1 MFLVWLLFRSRAPRA
16 MGIAEPADVDRP
28 GATCPP
34 LSAALASPVTLLGL
48 GATRERRGLLRGIA
62 RAAAR
67 AGRLSADETVRVD
80 YESDD
85 GWEAPLWRL
94 PPLSSAT
101 GEPVLV
107 AHGLPFGTRTCH
119 RLARALQRDGYDVYL
134 LEHRGDRHAFPRA
147 GAGPAGFD
155 EIASCDVPAALARIR
170 DASGFARPIF
180 VGHALGGLLGYAH
193 AAVGSAPELAAIATI
208 LSPVSFE
215 IPQSRLRAA
224 RLVASLVPERW
235 HVPARAIDNA
245 LAPFAQPEHL
255 RPLARAVDER
265 TGKAILLDGVE
276 DVPGLLVK
284 DVARWLERGSFT
296 SRDDSL
302 DYVQALAGR
311 ELPALVACAGERG
324 LGGRR
329 SVEPV
334 LAALGPW
341 AKPLVVDPSW
351 GPLDPLLSP
360 LADAA
365 IFEPLLSWLRTV
377 RRRCW

>member
-1 MFLVWLLFRSRAPRA
+1 

-34 LSAALASPVTLLGL
+34 LSRSFVAAAVTVPGT
-48 GATRERRGLLRGIA
+48 GPTRDRRGLLRSIV
-62 RAAAR
+62 RAAAG
-67 AGRLSADETVRVD
+67 AARLPADDTMRVD

-85 GWEAPLWRL
+85 GWQAPLWRL

-101 GEPVLV
+101 GEPVLI
-107 AHGLPFGTRTCH
+107 AHTLSFGTRTCH
-119 RLARALQRDGYDVYL
+119 RLAEALQRDGYDVYL
-134 LEHRGDRHAFPRA
+134 LEHRGDRHALPAVGA
-147 GAGPAGFD
+147 GAAGFD
-155 EIASCDVPAALARIR
+155 EIARGDVAAALARIR
-170 DASGFARPIF
+170 DVSGFARPIF

-193 AAVGSAPELAAIATI
+193 AAIGSAPDLAAIATL

-235 HVPARAIDNA
+235 NVPVRAIEKA

-255 RPLARAVDER
+255 RPLARAVDAR
-265 TGKAILLDGVE
+265 TGKAFLLDGVE

-302 DYVQALAGR
+302 DYARALTGR
-311 ELPALVACAGERG
+311 ELPALVVCAGERG
-324 LGGRR
+324 LTGRR

-334 LAALGPW
+334 LEALGPW
-341 AKPLVVDPSW
+341 ARPLVVDATW

-365 IFEPLLSWLRTV
+365 IFQPLLEWLRTV

>member
-1 MFLVWLLFRSRAPRA
+1 

-34 LSAALASPVTLLGL
+34 LSSSRVVTVP
-48 GATRERRGLLRGIA
+48 ATAPTRERGLLRA
-62 RAAAR
+62 LVRAAAG
-67 AGRLSADETVRVD
+67 ADRLPDGDAARVD
-80 YESDD
+80 YRSDD

-101 GEPVLV
+101 GEPVLI

-119 RLARALQRDGYDVYL
+119 RLAQALQRDGYDVYL
-134 LEHRGDRHAFPRA
+134 LEHRGDRHAFPSA

-155 EIASCDVPAALARIR
+155 EIARGDVPAALERIR
-170 DASGFARPIF
+170 DLSGFWRPIF

-193 AAVGSAPELAAIATI
+193 AAIGAAPELAAIATI

-215 IPQSRLRAA
+215 VARSQLRAA
-224 RLVASLVPERW
+224 RVVASLVPERW
-235 HVPARAIDNA
+235 NVPVRTIEKA
-245 LAPFAQPEHL
+245 LAPFAQPAHF
-255 RPLARAVDER
+255 RPLARAVDAR
-265 TGKAILLDGVE
+265 TGKAILLDGAE

-296 SRDDSL
+296 SRDDSF
-302 DYVQALAGR
+302 DYVEALAGR
-311 ELPALVACAGERG
+311 ELPAFVACAGEEG
-324 LGGRR
+324 LGGRQ

-334 LAALGPW
+334 LAALGRW
-341 AKPLVVDPSW
+341 AQPLVVDPTW

-360 LADAA
+360 LADDA
-365 IFEPLLSWLRTV
+365 IFAPLLSWLRTV